1 MSSRREHRA
10 AGSLHHGDD
19 QDELGS
25 PSPLSG
31 LQTWNLEADAS
42 FVDVA

>member
-10 AGSLHHGDD
+10 VGSFHRGDD
-19 QDELGS
+19 RHELVS

-31 LQTWNLEADAS
+31 LEAWNLEADAS